1 MTECELIT
9 KTLTEAYDFVMKQED
24 SEEKRELIINL
35 FKSKLLIKNCTI
47 SAVSS
52 RRELLLAFLISSH
65 SSFVH
70 INSLAD
76 CGLSLLI
83 SK

>member
-24 SEEKRELIINL
+24 SEEKNELIINL

-47 SAVSS
+47 SAVSEQLPKCS
-52 RRELLLAFLISSH
+52 RCGMPASS
-65 SSFVH
+65 
-70 INSLAD
+70 IAPPLCALDD
-76 CGLSLLI
+76 CIG
-83 SK
+83 KGN